1 MKIKSKSFALILSL
15 AMFLAY
21 IPAFAFADDALSGE
35 GGESGTAVAQI
46 NDVEYATLPEAVAA
60 AEDGDTITLL
70 KDAEGD
76 GVAVM
81 EKDAKEL
88 TLDFGG
94 HTYTMN
100 GKPVGSSGTE
110 NQAMHFE
117 KGSFITLQNG
127 TLKVVGG
134 KMGIQNYADLNL
146 QDFNVDASMNDKCTY
161 ALSCNNGYIDIKGN
175 SSIKAADGKNA
186 FDVCVTT
193 NYPDGARVTVN
204 TTGEIV
210 GNIQYD
216 VWDGIPE
223 ENETALNIY
232 NGKFIGKFDVEDALK
247 DAAKE
252 NFWISG
258 GIFSEEVPE
267 EYLDGDSACL
277 ARADGRYE
285 VLAYSDA
292 VKTLKDEKAK
302 AEADAKA
309 AAEKVKNAEK
319 AQKAAEEAQQ
329 NAEKAQKAAEEK
341 AQNAEKAQKI
351 AEEAQQNAE
360 KAQKAAEEK
369 AAELQAQIERLKKET
384 APGKTSIK
392 KLTAGKK
399 KFTATWKTISG
410 VKGYQIQYST
420 SKNFSKKTTKS
431 KTVKSYKTKKQT
443 VSKLKAKKTYYVH
456 VRTYKTVDGK
466 TVYSGWSSA
475 KKVKTK

>member
-46 NDVEYATLPEAVAA
+46 NDVEYATLPKAVAA

-81 EKDAKEL
+81 EKDAKKL

-100 GKPVGSSGTE
+100 GKPVGSSHTE

-127 TLKVVGG
+127 TLKVAGG
-134 KMGIQNYADLNL
+134 EMGIQNYADLNL

-161 ALSCNNGYIDIKGN
+161 ALSCNNGDIDIKGN
-175 SSIKAADGKNA
+175 SSIKAAEGQNA

-193 NYPDGARVTVN
+193 HYLDGARVNVD

-223 ENETALNIY
+223 DNKTELNIY
-232 NGKFIGKFDVEDALK
+232 NGKFIGKFVVEEALK

-252 NFWISG
+252 KFCISG

-267 EYLDGDSACL
+267 EYLGGDSACI
-277 ARADGRYE
+277 AREDGKYE
-285 VLAYSDA
+285 VIDA
-292 VKTLKDEKAK
+292 DTLLMNIK
-302 AEADAKA
+302 KA
-309 AAEKVKNAEK
+309 AEEAQQNAEK

-341 AQNAEKAQKI
+341 AQK

-369 AAELQAQIERLKKET
+369 AAELQAQNERLKKET

>member
-341 AQNAEKAQKI
+341 A
-351 AEEAQQNAE
+351 
-360 KAQKAAEEK
+360 
-369 AAELQAQIERLKKET
+369 AELQAQIERLKKET